1 MAWGLLASPIC
12 RLNGRVSTKCS
23 AFLRSKRRIR
33 TVSLLSAVSVSGK
46 RDFAARDETAET
58 AAQRQV
64 SRLWRSAST
73 WIPRQFGAICTTPGN
88 LCLYGT
94 AWWGWEDSN
103 FQPNDYQL
111 LASEVPEVA
120 RLCVQRLVS
129 AKSRLNFN
137 EAVSAP
143 LSLLQKFRFLAGDHY
158 RRGLY

>member
-1 MAWGLLASPIC
+1 MENQWHKMRLVGLGGLELP
-12 RLNGRVSTKCS
+12 TKH
-23 AFLRSKRRIR
+23 
-33 TVSLLSAVSVSGK
+33 
-46 RDFAARDETAET
+46 
-58 AAQRQV
+58 
-64 SRLWRSAST
+64 
-73 WIPRQFGAICTTPGN
+73 
-88 LCLYGT
+88 
-94 AWWGWEDSN
+94 
-103 FQPNDYQL
+103 YQL

>member
-1 MAWGLLASPIC
+1 V
-12 RLNGRVSTKCS
+12 N
-23 AFLRSKRRIR
+23 
-33 TVSLLSAVSVSGK
+33 
-46 RDFAARDETAET
+46 
-58 AAQRQV
+58 
-64 SRLWRSAST
+64 
-73 WIPRQFGAICTTPGN
+73 
-88 LCLYGT
+88 